1 MKMLDLFSGI
11 GGFALAARWTWEK
24 DLDIVGFCEIEEYCQ
39 KVLQKNFPDVP
50 IYDDISKLDG
60 NLFKDVDLI
69 TGGFPCQDISQAGKG
84 AGIGKETRSGLWFEM
99 LRVISEVRPRY
110 AIIENVP
117 MLTLRGG
124 TRVIEGL
131 AEIGYNAEWV
141 VIGANEVGAWHT
153 RKRIW
158 IVAYPESERHGGRN
172 GKERSVSER
181 VIFESEQ
188 ERSEVGSKIKG
199 RSESRRES
207 KLPNT
212 DESRHIRIRAEEH
225 TEKEELKALSE
236 SKSSGNDSQRS
247 IPDTTSERLQGSGAT
262 REQES
267 QSQTEEEILGCCSP
281 REGADYWSFEPSVGR
296 MAYGIPDWVDRI
308 KGLGNAIVPQIAK
321 LIMDRVKVLLN

>member
-11 GGFALAARWTWEK
+11 GGFALAARWTWEE

-39 KVLQKNFPDVP
+39 KVLQKNFPNVP
-50 IYDDISKLDG
+50 IYDDIKKLDG
-60 NLFKDVDLI
+60 NLFNDVDLL

-131 AEIGYNAEWV
+131 AEIGYDAEWV
-141 VIGANEVGAWHT
+141 VIGANDVGAWHT

-158 IVAYPESERHGGRN
+158 IVAYPQSERHRGRDGEERN
-172 GKERSVSER
+172 ISERLILEDEQKRTEVGSQTKGRSRSRGESKLSDANEVGRIRRSTKQQTENKEIKALSKSQSSSDDTQRSVS
-181 VIFESEQ
+181 
-188 ERSEVGSKIKG
+188 
-199 RSESRRES
+199 
-207 KLPNT
+207 
-212 DESRHIRIRAEEH
+212 DA
-225 TEKEELKALSE
+225 
-236 SKSSGNDSQRS
+236 
-247 IPDTTSERLQGSGAT
+247 TSERIQGSGAT

-267 QSQTEEEILGCCSP
+267 QSQTEEEIFGCCHP
-281 REGADYWSFEPSVGR
+281 REGTDYWAFEPSVGR
-296 MAYGIPDWVDRI
+296 VADGIPNWVDRI
-308 KGLGNAIVPQIAK
+308 KGLGNAIVPQISR
-321 LIMDRVKVLLN
+321 LIMERIKVLL